1 MDLQRIIEQIGP
13 EALLGLIQA
22 ILQMDENQLKQLIQ
36 ALQQA
41 VQQGGGGGAYQ
52 EAQPSQGQQNLFGSG
67 M

>member
-1 MDLQRIIEQIGP
+1 MDLQKLLEQIGP

-22 ILQMDENQLKQLIQ
+22 ILQMDENELKQLIQ

-41 VQQGGGGGAYQ
+41 VQQGGGGAPQGS
-52 EAQPSQGQQNLFGSG
+52 QPSQGQQNLFGSG